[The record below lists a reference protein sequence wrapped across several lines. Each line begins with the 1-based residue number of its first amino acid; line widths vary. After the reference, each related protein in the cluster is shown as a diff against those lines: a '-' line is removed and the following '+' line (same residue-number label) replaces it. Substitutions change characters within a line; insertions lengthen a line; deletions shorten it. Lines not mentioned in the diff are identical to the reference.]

1 MKGRTESTVEFAL
14 RATSFGFGFSSSA
27 IQIQRPGTSAADSSS
42 PIPGRN
48 QLCRHRVPLPPPSAV
63 FTVNKPRL
71 IHSNLR
77 DQEEE
82 EGKRRRKNRWLCLT
96 LTSLI
101 QIVADYNEVIGEPRH
116 LIGITASGLGGDCSL
131 STSRRYSDHIVK
143 AAGTAASLQQQ
154 PAAILSL

>member
-27 IQIQRPGTSAADSSS
+27 VHIQRPGTSAADSSS
-42 PIPGRN
+42 PIPARN
-48 QLCRHRVPLPPPSAV
+48 QLCRHRVQLPPPSAV

-116 LIGITASGLGGDCSL
+116 LFGITASGLGDDCL
-131 STSRRYSDHIVK
+131 STSRRYPYYIVK
-143 AAGTAASLQQQ
+143 KAA
-154 PAAILSL
+154 